1 MHACVRSLEH
11 EPASPLAVG
20 FTNTASYVTERHGDA
35 TTSVI
40 LLVSQL
46 FTFLV
51 PVPVS
56 VPVPAFPCF
65 PVARNHYWQARLS
78 QSIYVYLLHKCMYS
92 SHTTGSYLSSVCHQ
106 GFVRVQPEN
115 APHQNRCMSGFSY
128 FKWFRTF

>member
-11 EPASPLAVG
+11 EPASPLAAG

-40 LLVSQL
+40 LSQL

-65 PVARNHYWQARLS
+65 PVAPIS
-78 QSIYVYLLHKCMYS
+78 D
-92 SHTTGSYLSSVCHQ
+92 
-106 GFVRVQPEN
+106 
-115 APHQNRCMSGFSY
+115 
-128 FKWFRTF
+128 